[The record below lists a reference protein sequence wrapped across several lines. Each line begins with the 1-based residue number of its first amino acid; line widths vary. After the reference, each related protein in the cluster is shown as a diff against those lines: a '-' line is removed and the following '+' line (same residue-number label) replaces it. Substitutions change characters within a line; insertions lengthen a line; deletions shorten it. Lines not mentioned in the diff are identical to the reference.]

1 MELDD
6 KYAPKPEEVVSF
18 PSAKEVADFQ
28 TIVKDDNGT
37 LKYYIMRNGKWY
49 LIGNLTEV

>member
-1 MELDD
+1 MELED
-6 KYAPKPEEVVSF
+6 KFAPKPEQVVSF
-18 PSAKEVADFQ
+18 PQAREVEDFK

-37 LKYYIMRNGKWY
+37 LKYYIMVNGKWY